1 VPAAT
6 VAEFRTA
13 GLTHLTAVSGANV
26 TIVCGA
32 VLLMAG
38 LIGPRAAVVLAA
50 LALAV
55 FVFVV
60 QPTASVLRAAV
71 MGAIALMAVLSA
83 RRRQGVPALAA
94 TVIVLMVFAPQLA
107 VDVGF
112 MLSVSATA
120 ALIVVAPSLSARLIA
135 RGYPKPVADA
145 VCIALTA
152 QLATAPL
159 VAAISGQLSVV
170 GVIANLVVS
179 PMIPPITVLGTAA
192 AALCPLWPAAG
203 DLLIRFTG
211 PELWWLLRVAH
222 CAAALPGAAIPVPS
236 GWPGLATVGAV
247 AVGAVVSWRW
257 RWFRRSA
264 AAGLLCTVAW
274 SVAAVAGGP

>member
-1 VPAAT
+1 
-6 VAEFRTA
+6 
-13 GLTHLTAVSGANV
+13 
-26 TIVCGA
+26 
-32 VLLMAG
+32 
-38 LIGPRAAVVLAA
+38 
-50 LALAV
+50 
-55 FVFVV
+55 
-60 QPTASVLRAAV
+60 
-71 MGAIALMAVLSA
+71 
-83 RRRQGVPALAA
+83 
-94 TVIVLMVFAPQLA
+94 
-107 VDVGF
+107 

-120 ALIVVAPSLSARLIA
+120 ALIVVAPFLSARLTA

-247 AVGAVVSWRW
+247 GVGAVVSWRW
-257 RWFRRSA
+257 RWFRLSA
-264 AAGLLCTVAW
+264 AVSLLCAVAW
-274 SVAAVAGGP
+274 SVAAVVGGP